1 LPTLTFDE
9 LEFDLERG
17 RLHPVYLLLGPEEY
31 LLRLAISALKAKA
44 MPPEA
49 QAFNLVQCSAREVPA
64 AKIVHEANSFPLMFG
79 CRLVLATDINELPA
93 EGQEILGAY
102 LTSPQKKT
110 ILVLTAGEF
119 DRRTTFYR
127 RLAENAYVVEL
138 QKLKGPALERWAG
151 NMISRRGYR
160 IAPAAL
166 KKLVDLAGSDLLSLE
181 NEIEKIILFTGKEK
195 QILDAT
201 VDALVP
207 ATRQH
212 GIFDLTAAMGRRDRK
227 SALRLLGNLLETG
240 EPALVIV
247 SMMARHF
254 RQILVAKEMLAEGR
268 QPRDIGRAAQV
279 PDFVLSEFLRQ
290 AQSLDPELMRNMYL
304 RLARIDRSIK
314 SSSPDERMLLEQLV
328 CSL

>member
-9 LEFDLERG
+9 LEFDLDRG

-31 LLRLAISALKAKA
+31 LLRLAISSLKAKA

-49 QAFNLVQCSAREVPA
+49 QAFNLVQGSAREMPA

-79 CRLVLATDINELPA
+79 RRLVLVSDINELPA
-93 EGQEILGAY
+93 AEQEILCAY
-102 LTSPQKKT
+102 LTFPQIKT
-110 ILVLTAGEF
+110 VLVLTASEF
-119 DRRTTFYR
+119 DRRTAFYR

-138 QKLKGPALERWAG
+138 QKLKGAALERWAG

-160 IAPAAL
+160 IAPATL
-166 KKLVDLAGSDLLSLE
+166 KKLIDLAGSDLLSLE

-195 QILDAT
+195 QIQDAT
-201 VDALVP
+201 VDSLVP

-212 GIFDLTAAMGRRDRK
+212 GVFDLTAAMGRRDRK
-227 SALRLLGNLLETG
+227 AALRLLGNLLETG

-254 RQILVAKEMLAEGR
+254 RQILIAKEMLAEGC
-268 QPRDIGRAAQV
+268 QPKDIGRAAQV

-290 AQSLDPELMRNMYL
+290 AQTLDLELMRNMHE